1 MGGAGYAKLVFK
13 KTLTNY
19 SDGLFAWGMEGQFF
33 MKTTENKNLIAAPYL
48 KNVYY
53 TNGSLFNRYA
63 LFEQF
68 IWTGIIALIFLF
80 LLLRLKKREENR
92 YISVLILAVLGLTL
106 FQILFEARAR
116 YLYSYVPIYAILA
129 CGAVKAVLDGK
140 FKRRIKK

>member
-1 MGGAGYAKLVFK
+1 M
-13 KTLTNY
+13 
-19 SDGLFAWGMEGQFF
+19 
-33 MKTTENKNLIAAPYL
+33 
-48 KNVYY
+48 
-53 TNGSLFNRYA
+53 
-63 LFEQF
+63 
-68 IWTGIIALIFLF
+68 F